1 MDSLKFLLDYIVC
14 QLHFS
19 LLKVIAMSQ
28 KMLVTNYNYNVS
40 FEEYKQM
47 TSHLGQAFA
56 EVPGCVWK
64 IWMVNDATKEAGAV
78 YLFKDDES
86 LQTFKAS
93 PLVAS
98 VLSHPALSN
107 FELKE
112 RDILE
117 EVSEVTRAPLSAA
130 VSA

>member
-1 MDSLKFLLDYIVC
+1 MDSLKFLLDFIVC

-19 LLKVIAMSQ
+19 LLKIIVMSQ
-28 KMLVTNYNYNVS
+28 KVLVTNFNYNVS
-40 FEEYKQM
+40 IEEYKQM
-47 TSHLGQAFA
+47 ASQLGQAFA

-64 IWMVNDATKEAGAV
+64 IWTVNEATKEAGAV
-78 YLFKDDES
+78 YLFQDDES

-98 VLSHPALSN
+98 VLSHPNLSN
-107 FELKE
+107 FVLKE

-130 VSA
+130 LSA